1 MGRFVQRMYKLK
13 NMMKERQKIMGT
25 IIDLSKAESYLEE
38 QELKEARAKAASIC
52 RTLYEREDKDK
63 VLGWRTREASVLQLA
78 EIKAKAE
85 EIRREADVFVIVGV
99 GGSNQAARAVIEALP
114 RPEGPEI
121 VYLGNTLSPYTI
133 RKTLEGMEGKS
144 VYIDVIAKNF
154 ETLEPG
160 SHFRILRQ
168 WMGSRYDREEMAK
181 RIIVTGTKGSRLE
194 EIAAENGYLF
204 LQFPVPVGGRY
215 SAFTPVGLL
224 PIGAAGLDVDEYLAG
239 MAAAC
244 QDCREN
250 GEDNLAVRY
259 GAVRQLLYRRGYDIE
274 MMVSFEPR
282 YGFFAR
288 WWVQL
293 FGESEGK
300 EKKGIFP
307 TASIY
312 SEDLHSIG
320 QYMQDGRR
328 NLIETFVSVKDP
340 GASVVV
346 EPCPEYGDRFDYL
359 DGMDFAEINRA
370 AEEATW
376 EAHSRGGVPCIR
388 FQVDRASERS
398 FGELYYYFMVACAV
412 SGELMGV
419 NPFDQEGVEEYKRS
433 MFAALGK

>member
-1 MGRFVQRMYKLK
+1 M
-13 NMMKERQKIMGT
+13 
-25 IIDLSKAESYLEE
+25 
-38 QELKEARAKAASIC
+38 
-52 RTLYEREDKDK
+52 
-63 VLGWRTREASVLQLA
+63 
-78 EIKAKAE
+78 
-85 EIRREADVFVIVGV
+85 
-99 GGSNQAARAVIEALP
+99 
-114 RPEGPEI
+114 
-121 VYLGNTLSPYTI
+121 YLGNTLSPYTI
-133 RKTLEGMEGKS
+133 RKTLEEMEGKS

-181 RIIVTGTKGSRLE
+181 RITVTGTKGSRLE

-346 EPCPEYGDRFDYL
+346 ESCPEYGDRFDYL

-419 NPFDQEGVEEYKRS
+419 NPLTRRAWRSISGACLRLWGSEGGVTEKGDFNCCKREGGRDRWKMEGWREPLERS
-433 MFAALGK
+433 GCEKKTSYYYF

>member
-1 MGRFVQRMYKLK
+1 MG
-13 NMMKERQKIMGT
+13 IS
-25 IIDLSKAESYLEE
+25 IDLSKAESYLGKD
-38 QELKEARAKAASIC
+38 ELREARAKAGTIC
-52 RTLYEREDKDK
+52 RALYEKEDKDK
-63 VLGWRTREASVLQLA
+63 VLGWRSEETSVMQRKQIRE
-78 EIKAKAE
+78 KAE

-114 RPEGPEI
+114 RKNGPEI

-133 RKTLEGMEGKS
+133 QRTLERMKGKS
-144 VYIDVIAKNF
+144 IYIDVIAKNF

-168 WMGSRYDREEMAK
+168 WMREYYDKEELAK
-181 RIIVTGTKGSRLE
+181 RIIVTGTRGSRLE
-194 EIAAENGYLF
+194 ELARENGYLF

-215 SAFTPVGLL
+215 SAFTPVGLF
-224 PIGAAGLDVDEYLAG
+224 PIAAAGLDVDEYLAG
-239 MAAAC
+239 MAAA
-244 QDCREN
+244 QKDCREH

-259 GAVRQLLYRRGYDIE
+259 GAVRQLLYDQGYNIE

-282 YGFFAR
+282 FGFFTK

-300 EKKGIFP
+300 ERRGIFP
-307 TASIY
+307 AASIY

-328 NLIETFVSVKDP
+328 NLIETFLSVKDP
-340 GASVVV
+340 RASVVV
-346 EPCPEYGDRFDYL
+346 EPCPEYGDGFDYL
-359 DGMDFAEINRA
+359 DGMDFADINRA

-376 EAHSRGGVPCIR
+376 EAHARGGVPCIR
-388 FQVDRASERS
+388 FEADSVSERS

>member
-1 MGRFVQRMYKLK
+1 
-13 NMMKERQKIMGT
+13 MGT
-25 IIDLSKAESYLEE
+25 IADLSRAEEFLDKG
-38 QELKEARAKAASIC
+38 ELKEAKSRAASLC
-52 RTLYEREDKDK
+52 RALYETEDKDK
-63 VLGWRTREASVLQLA
+63 VLGWRTGEHSVMQLK
-78 EIKAKAE
+78 EIRRKAE

-114 RPEGPEI
+114 VKEGPKI
-121 VYLGNTLSPYTI
+121 MYLGNTLSPYTI
-133 RKTLEGMEGKS
+133 KKTFEVMEGKS

-168 WMGSRYDREEMAK
+168 WMERRYGKEDMAR
-181 RIIVTGTKGSRLE
+181 RITVTGTRGSRLE
-194 EIAAENGYLF
+194 EIAGENGYLF
-204 LQFPVPVGGRY
+204 LEFPVPVGGRY

-224 PIGAAGLDVDEYLAG
+224 PIAAAGLDVEAYLAG
-239 MAAAC
+239 MEAARKDC
-244 QDCREN
+244 QEN
-250 GEDNLAVRY
+250 WEDNPAVRY
-259 GAVRQLLYRRGYDIE
+259 AAVRQLLYRRGYDIE

-282 YGFFAR
+282 YGFFAK

-300 EKKGIFP
+300 GKKGIFP
-307 TASIY
+307 ASSIY

-328 NLIETFVSVKDP
+328 NLIETFLSAKEP

-346 EPCPEYGDRFDYL
+346 EPCPDYGDRFDYL
-359 DGMDFAEINRA
+359 DNMDFARINQA

-376 EAHSRGGVPCIR
+376 EAHLKGGVPCIR
-388 FQVDRASERS
+388 FQVDKVCERS
-398 FGELYYYFMVACAV
+398 FGELYYYFMAACVV
-412 SGELMGV
+412 SGQLMGV

-433 MFAALGK
+433 MFGALGK

>member
-1 MGRFVQRMYKLK
+1 MG
-13 NMMKERQKIMGT
+13 IS
-25 IIDLSKAESYLEE
+25 IDLSKAEGYLGKD
-38 QELKEARAKAASIC
+38 ELKEAKAKAAAVC
-52 RTLYEREDKDK
+52 RLLYEREDKDK
-63 VLGWRTREASVLQLA
+63 VLGWRTEDTSVLQLGQ
-78 EIKAKAE
+78 IKAKAE

-99 GGSNQAARAVIEALP
+99 GGSNQAARGVIEALP
-114 RPEGPEI
+114 RPAGPK
-121 VYLGNTLSPYTI
+121 VMYLGNTLSPYTI
-133 RKTLEGMEGKS
+133 RKTLKEMEGKS
-144 VYIDVIAKNF
+144 VFINVIAKNF

-160 SHFRILRQ
+160 SHFRVLRQ
-168 WMGSRYDREEMAK
+168 WMGSRYGKEEMAR

-215 SAFTPVGLL
+215 SAFTPVGLF
-224 PIGAAGLDVDEYLAG
+224 PIAAAGLDVDEYLAG
-239 MAAAC
+239 MAAA
-244 QDCREN
+244 QKDCREH
-250 GEDNLAVRY
+250 GEDNPAVRY
-259 GAVRQLLYRRGYDIE
+259 GAVRQLLYGRGYDIE

-282 YGFFAR
+282 YGFFTK

-300 EKKGIFP
+300 EKRGIFP
-307 TASIY
+307 AASIY

-328 NLIETFVSVKDP
+328 NLIETFVSVKEP
-340 GASVVV
+340 GALVAVD
-346 EPCPEYGDRFDYL
+346 PCPAYGDGFDYL
-359 DGMDFAEINRA
+359 DGMDFADINRA

-376 EAHSRGGVPCIR
+376 EAHLRGGVPCIR
-388 FQVDRASERS
+388 FEADRVSERS

-412 SGELMGV
+412 SGELMGI

>member
-1 MGRFVQRMYKLK
+1 
-13 NMMKERQKIMGT
+13 MGT
-25 IIDLSKAESYLEE
+25 RIDLSRAESYLDAK
-38 QELKEARAKAASIC
+38 ELKEARTRAAAIC
-52 RTLYEREDKDK
+52 RALYEKEDKDK
-63 VLGWRTREASVLQLA
+63 VLGWRTEEASVMQLE
-78 EIKAKAE
+78 EIRAKAE

-114 RPEGPEI
+114 RTKGPEI

-133 RKTLEGMEGKS
+133 RRTLEEMEGKS

-168 WMGSRYDREEMAK
+168 WMGSRYGREEMAR

-194 EIAAENGYLF
+194 EIAKENGYLF

-224 PIGAAGLDVDEYLAG
+224 PIAAAGLDVEEYLAG
-239 MAAAC
+239 MATA
-244 QDCREN
+244 QKDCREN
-250 GEDNLAVRY
+250 EDNLAVRY

-282 YGFFAR
+282 YGFFAK

-300 EKKGIFP
+300 EKRGIFP

-346 EPCPEYGDRFDYL
+346 EACPEYKDGFDYL

-370 AEEATW
+370 AEKATW
-376 EAHSRGGVPCIR
+376 EAHASGGVPCIR
-388 FQVDRASERS
+388 FEVDRASERS
-398 FGELYYYFMVACAV
+398 FGELYYYFMAACAV

>member
-1 MGRFVQRMYKLK
+1 
-13 NMMKERQKIMGT
+13 MGT
-25 IIDLSKAESYLEE
+25 IIDLSRAESYLDGE
-38 QELKEARAKAASIC
+38 ELKEARAKAASIC
-52 RTLYEREDKDK
+52 RALYEKEDKDK
-63 VLGWRTREASVLQLA
+63 VLGWRTKEASVLQLA

-99 GGSNQAARAVIEALP
+99 GGSNQAARGVIEALP

-168 WMGSRYDREEMAK
+168 WMESRYDREEMAK

-239 MAAAC
+239 MDAAC

-282 YGFFAR
+282 YGFFAK

-370 AEEATW
+370 AEAATW

-388 FQVDRASERS
+388 FEVDRASERS

>member
-1 MGRFVQRMYKLK
+1 
-13 NMMKERQKIMGT
+13 MGT
-25 IIDLSKAESYLEE
+25 RIDLTRAEGYLGEE
-38 QELKEARAKAASIC
+38 ELREARKKAGAVC
-52 RTLYEREDKDK
+52 RLLYEKEDKDR
-63 VLGWRTREASVLQLA
+63 VLGWRTKDTSVLQL
-78 EIKAKAE
+78 EQIKAKAE
-85 EIRREADVFVIVGV
+85 EIRQEADLFVIVGV
-99 GGSNQAARAVIEALP
+99 GGSNQAARGVIEALS
-114 RPEGPEI
+114 RPDGPKI

-133 RKTLEGMEGKS
+133 SRTLQEMEGKS
-144 VYIDVIAKNF
+144 IFIDVIAKNF

-168 WMGSRYDREEMAK
+168 WMGSRYDKEEMAR

-194 EIAAENGYLF
+194 ELAVENGYLF

-224 PIGAAGLDVDEYLAG
+224 PIAVAGLDVDEYLAG
-239 MAAAC
+239 MEAA
-244 QDCREN
+244 QRDCREH
-250 GEDNLAVRY
+250 GADNLAVQY
-259 GAVRQLLYRRGYDIE
+259 AAVRQLLYSRGYDIE

-282 YGFFAR
+282 YGFFTK

-300 EKKGIFP
+300 EKRGIFP
-307 TASIY
+307 AASIY

-328 NLIETFVSVKDP
+328 NLMETFVSVKEP
-340 GASVVV
+340 GASVIV
-346 EPCPEYGDRFDYL
+346 ESCPEYRDGFDYL
-359 DGMDFAEINRA
+359 DGMDFADINRA

-376 EAHSRGGVPCIR
+376 EAHARGGVPCIR
-388 FQVDRASERS
+388 FAVDKVSERS